1 MVSEPQ
7 TLFEHQTSLRFHIFC
22 TGLLKA
28 WIYREIL
35 LSLGVV
41 DATRES
47 IKYVLTQKGAG
58 HSIVLVVGG
67 AAEISHC
74 RPDSYV
80 LQFSRRKGF
89 IKLALET
96 G

>member
-1 MVSEPQ
+1 M
-7 TLFEHQTSLRFHIFC
+7 
-22 TGLLKA
+22 
-28 WIYREIL
+28 
-35 LSLGVV
+35 V
-41 DATRES
+41 DATCES